1 MHFALS
7 FRQSHVAGQMADQK
21 SNQLRTG
28 TELWIVNSDKG
39 KRVRLNLDCTQNES
53 LIVCFFFGCFANC
66 NWYMCLKIENYYLK
80 YFIKVCIDEKIDRYM
95 WNVV

>member
-28 TELWIVNSDKG
+28 TELWIVNTDKG
-39 KRVRLNLDCTQNES
+39 KRVRLNLDCTQNELFGFFS
-53 LIVCFFFGCFANC
+53 GVLRIVTV
-66 NWYMCLKIENYYLK
+66 WYMWLKIINYYLEIFMK
-80 YFIKVCIDEKIDRYM
+80 IHIGEKIC
-95 WNVV
+95 